1 MEKDPPTVELFASML
16 LSEDTRQ
23 VLARHGVRAHVE
35 LSDEAG
41 QPVSGAVRQAL
52 MTDLAIVL
60 QRSEHMRRLATVG
73 SLAAGVT
80 HEARNLLTGV
90 VGFAQVL
97 LSKSSAGETQDM
109 LRSIETEAR
118 RCVDMLASY
127 LKLSRSGVEAVR
139 LLSAGEI
146 VRPIEC
152 LVAYQ
157 LRQRQCS
164 LSVSVVDSLPR
175 VLGSASELQ
184 RVLINLVLNAADASG
199 KGGHIFVQ
207 ATSEDGQWLDISVTD
222 DGPGVPVELRERIF
236 EPFFSTKAAGE
247 GTGLGLAL
255 SRRIAES
262 HRGELVLEASSRPGT
277 TFSLRLPVA
286 SELAGKR

>member
-1 MEKDPPTVELFASML
+1 MEKDDPTVELYASLL
-16 LSEDTRQ
+16 LSEDIRQ
-23 VLARHGVRAHVE
+23 VLARNGVRAHLE

-41 QPVSGAVRQAL
+41 RPLTAAVRQAL
-52 MTDLAIVL
+52 MSELVIVL
-60 QRSEHMRRLATVG
+60 QRSEHVRRLATVG

-97 LSKSSAGETQDM
+97 VAKASPGESLDM

-118 RCVDMLASY
+118 RCVDLLASY

-139 LLSAGEI
+139 LLTANEV

-164 LSVSVVDSLPR
+164 LAVTVADGLPR
-175 VLGSASELQ
+175 ILGSGSELQ
-184 RVLINLVLNAADASG
+184 RVLINLVLNAADACG

-207 ATSEDGQWLDISVTD
+207 ATCADDQTLQISVTD
-222 DGPGVPVELRERIF
+222 DGPGVPDELRERIF

-262 HRGELVLEASSRPGT
+262 HRGELLLEASSRPGT